1 MRKLHVYK
9 INRPLNNFISFSFHQ
24 GNKTLVNQNFE
35 QKSQHIVTDIAFFV
49 VFQSK
54 MRLLLNY
61 QSTLTTIQQMLKM
74 LKRQLSTWRH
84 VVSCLREAYWA
95 MKKVQLIK
103 ALFCKT
109 CQMSMHSLLV
119 GLTMLGRKVKFGGFS
134 LFIIIIYLFPFII

>member
-1 MRKLHVYK
+1 MRKLYK
-9 INRPLNNFISFSFHQ
+9 INRPLNNFIAFSFHQ

-35 QKSQHIVTDIAFFV
+35 QESTHTNRHCFFV

-74 LKRQLSTWRH
+74 LKRQLRTWRH
-84 VVSCLREAYWA
+84 VVSCLREVYWA
-95 MKKVQLIK
+95 MKKLQLIK

-109 CQMSMHSLLV
+109 CQMGMHSLLV
-119 GLTMLGRKVKFGGFS
+119 GVTMLGRKVKFGGFS